1 MVQVAK
7 ESTPL
12 KPVYFRFLTL
22 LAFHS
27 FLRERVSATILEVG
41 VGGAYDSTNI
51 VPRPISTGVTSL
63 GLDHVPLLG
72 TTLGEVAWNKA
83 GIYKPGVPALSVEQP
98 EDAMEVLRKRAKEL
112 EVRLLSGLSPE
123 DKRLTCVSLYRP
135 LRSTSSPPGRNS
147 LLSSSVSQAF
157 TSCPTPASPSRF
169 YRRLSLLTPF
179 DPFRL
184 RSLTSTRRQ

>member
-1 MVQVAK
+1 MFVQVAK

-98 EDAMEVLRKRAKEL
+98 EDAMQVLRKRAKEL
-112 EVRLLSGLSPE
+112 EVRLLSDLSLKIHGLT
-123 DKRLTCVSLYRP
+123 RLSLSRL
-135 LRSTSSPPGRNS
+135 LRSTLSPSGRNS
-147 LLSSSVSQAF
+147 LLSSSVSQAS
-157 TSCPTPASPSRF
+157 TSYPTPVSPSHF
-169 YRRLSLLTPF
+169 
-179 DPFRL
+179 
-184 RSLTSTRRQ
+184 